1 MNDDYN
7 SICRHLT
14 CRFSSFFNFCKSK
27 EAAHTTAADLIAF
40 TFYNHVRTCKFDK
53 METAL
58 KCVCDGCDDCNF
70 KKNVLKCLSDCPKL
84 RDIGD
89 GFMWMEWSQLAQSPS
104 ASELLAGGGK
114 AYEQAVLVAHG
125 AKIVSS
131 GIVSRLKSLPP
142 RRISTSDILTELV

>member
-1 MNDDYN
+1 
-7 SICRHLT
+7 
-14 CRFSSFFNFCKSK
+14 
-27 EAAHTTAADLIAF
+27 
-40 TFYNHVRTCKFDK
+40 
-53 METAL
+53 
-58 KCVCDGCDDCNF
+58 
-70 KKNVLKCLSDCPKL
+70 
-84 RDIGD
+84 
-89 GFMWMEWSQLAQSPS
+89 MWMEWSQLAQSPS